1 MNLKNI
7 FRLLESCL
15 HLFSILSFQLNLAA
29 TIKKKIDVKKNGGN
43 PRIQINTRPSPRL
56 LATIH
61 GPEDSD
67 KKAVERRCTYS
78 R

>member
-1 MNLKNI
+1 MFTSVFYTEFPMK
-7 FRLLESCL
+7 
-15 HLFSILSFQLNLAA
+15 FSSYN
-29 TIKKKIDVKKNGGN
+29 KKKIDVKKNGGN